1 MSSVLHDTLI
11 KCRPTLKWSETI
23 RRWYPE
29 RNSAQFCNEAKAKFC
44 ICGPQKVGICTL
56 LQTFWGSGPLYHLK
70 LLWRA
75 AKHLMK
81 TYNSSHLQKMH
92 KYIDVQ
98 LLVGLLNICYCYCCI
113 PLCPTG
119 SKSGVHCTA
128 VGWNGGPIP
137 SNCAAHLQSCIAY
150 EVSCYPANGLVAAV
164 SSFHVLTCLLSI

>member
-1 MSSVLHDTLI
+1 MSSVLHDTLM

-29 RNSAQFCNEAKAKFC
+29 RNSGQFCNDAKAKFC

-56 LQTFWGSGPLYHLK
+56 LQTFWGSGPVYHLK

-81 TYNSSHLQKMH
+81 TYNSSHLQKTH
-92 KYIDVQ
+92 EYICVQ

-119 SKSGVHCTA
+119 SKSGGTLYPHSIQLRCSSS
-128 VGWNGGPIP
+128 ILYSLP
-137 SNCAAHLQSCIAY
+137 SVMLSRQWFSC
-150 EVSCYPANGLVAAV
+150 CRL
-164 SSFHVLTCLLSI
+164 